1 MKDVLIDSSVL
12 IDVLLRDEKW
22 FEWSASALAT
32 AGDEAALVINPIIF
46 AEASVRFNSIEDL
59 NKALPVALFRR
70 DELPFEA
77 AFLAGRAFLKYRR
90 KGGSRTSPMPD
101 FYIGAHA
108 QVADFRVLTRDARRL
123 RRYFPSVELI
133 AP

>member
-1 MKDVLIDSSVL
+1 MLIDSSVL
-12 IDVLLRDEKW
+12 IDVLLRDEEW
-22 FEWSASALAT
+22 FDWSSSALAA
-32 AGDEAALVINPIIF
+32 AGNEAELVINPIIY
-46 AEASVRFNSIEDL
+46 AEASIRFRSIEDL
-59 NKALPVALFRR
+59 NKSLPISLFRR

-77 AFLAGRAFLKYRR
+77 AFLAGRAFVKYRR

-108 QVADFRVLTRDARRL
+108 EVSGFRVLTRDPRRF
-123 RRYFPSVELI
+123 RRYFPNVELI

>member
-12 IDVLLRDEKW
+12 IDVLLRDEQW
-22 FEWSASALAT
+22 FEWSASALT
-32 AGDEAALVINPIIF
+32 AAGNEAELVINPIIF
-46 AEASVRFNSIEDL
+46 AEASIRYRSIEDL
-59 NKALPVALFRR
+59 NKALPVSLFRR

-77 AFLAGRAFLKYRR
+77 AFLAGRAFVKYRR
-90 KGGSRTSPMPD
+90 KGGSRTTPMPD

-108 QVADFRVLTRDARRL
+108 EVSGFSVLTRDPRRF